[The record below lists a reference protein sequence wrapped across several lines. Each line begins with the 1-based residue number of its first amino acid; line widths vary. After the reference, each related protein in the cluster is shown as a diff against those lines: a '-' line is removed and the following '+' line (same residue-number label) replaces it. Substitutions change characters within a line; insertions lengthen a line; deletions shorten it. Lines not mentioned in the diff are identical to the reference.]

1 VKSGPD
7 VFADALVPIAEVSSG
22 VFDFPKPNT
31 RHRQSLRARAADAA
45 FVRNGYR
52 SAKSHGKPN
61 LAIGRQGPQNKGL
74 RDFAADGAAFTF
86 TSRSSRYLN
95 CPSNLIGHAH
105 LNKPANGVGR

>member
-22 VFDFPKPNT
+22 VLISQNPIPDIVSRST
-31 RHRQSLRARAADAA
+31 RSADAA
-45 FVRNGYR
+45 FVRHGYR

-61 LAIGRQGPQNKGL
+61 LAMARQAPQNKGL
-74 RDFAADGAAFTF
+74 RDLAADGADCAF

-95 CPSNLIGHAH
+95 CPSNLIGHDPC
-105 LNKPANGVGR
+105 NKPANGSA